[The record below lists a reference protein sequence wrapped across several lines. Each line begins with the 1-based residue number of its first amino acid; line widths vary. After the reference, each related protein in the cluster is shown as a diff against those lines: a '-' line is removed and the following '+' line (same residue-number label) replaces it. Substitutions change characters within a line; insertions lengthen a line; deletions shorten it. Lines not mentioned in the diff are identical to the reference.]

1 MDFVFDLDGTLCF
14 DRMTIAED
22 IKETLYSAPS
32 FGHEVTFASARSY
45 RDCIDLL
52 GNELTRNRV
61 IGLNGGLA
69 YQDAQLIFHRHL
81 TKTSYELALTWC
93 HHHGLP
99 YFVDDDFNYAH
110 FRGQKIPFISS
121 VDPLGLASRL
131 DIAELHNPIKTVI
144 YMGDHENLIEP
155 FMAELNALQEMD
167 VDYHA
172 HEKCLY
178 LNPFETNKATTIID
192 CLGHNFV
199 AFGNDK
205 NDIAMFQASAHAV
218 QVGDFALLRPFA
230 DEMTSA
236 AHVFQ
241 KIQDVF
247 ERFSHV

>member
-22 IKETLYSAPS
+22 IKETLHSAPS

-81 TKTSYELALTWC
+81 TKVSYELALTWC

-131 DIAELHNPIKTVI
+131 DIAELHNPIKMVI
-144 YMGDHENLIEP
+144 YMGDHVNLIEP

-167 VDYHA
+167 VDYHD

-178 LNPFETNKATTIID
+178 LNP
-192 CLGHNFV
+192 
-199 AFGNDK
+199 FGNDK

-236 AHVFQ
+236 AHVSQ